1 MALPQDEWL
10 PQAKRLAIGMKDRV
24 RHLRENRPNL
34 VISNQRDRWTAY
46 CQKCKEGGVVM
57 KDHVLLT
64 GPTVV
69 TAADLVLPRDIKPV
83 IGSEFAETV
92 GRFLASKGMMFP
104 YLPKLYYSETA
115 RRMLLQDDAGKW
127 HGRDLTGKSDRKWL
141 NYAHAQFVGTPT
153 VRTAVTEDLFSM
165 YKMRFALRDTDWS
178 ICCALGAS
186 CGPASALALK
196 NVRQL
201 VWAFD
206 GDHAGDEG
214 FKQGQKR
221 MRVFVPK
228 QYRFRPPEGMD
239 PKDMN
244 SDAIRALLEESLCK

>member
-24 RHLRENRPNL
+24 RHRREGRANLIIENR
-34 VISNQRDRWTAY
+34 RDGWYAY
-46 CQKCKEGGVVM
+46 CQKCKEGGVVK

-69 TAADLVLPRDIKPV
+69 SQSDLELPRDIKPV
-83 IGSEFAETV
+83 LGSEYAETV

-127 HGRDLTGKSDRKWL
+127 HGRDLTGRSERKWL
-141 NYAHAQFVGTPT
+141 NYNHAQFVGVPSALTC
-153 VRTAVTEDLFSM
+153 VTEDLFSM
-165 YKMRFALRDTDWS
+165 YKMRFALRALDVS
-178 ICCALGAS
+178 VCCALGAS
-186 CGPASALALK
+186 CGPGAALALK
-196 NVRQL
+196 SCRQI

-206 GDHAGDEG
+206 ADQAGDDG
-214 FKQGQKR
+214 FTQAQKR

-228 QYRFRPPEGMD
+228 QYRFRPPEGLD
-239 PKDMN
+239 PKDMD
-244 SDAIRALLEESLCK
+244 SESIRALLEESLCL